1 MGQFDLSLGCL
12 LFSSWANMI
21 LLTLEIAQIYQYF
34 QKYPKDNLFNKGSV
48 IFALCSDLTTVF
60 ACLSVNYLYL
70 VTHWGSNDYLLTQP
84 WCIAVYVVSTAISS
98 AITQTWLSRM
108 VYNLTKQWIWLPII
122 WLFIVGGLTGAA
134 ATGGLLV
141 IDASYA
147 ARAGL
152 IKWVTLWLAGCV
164 VADTVITVVLVA
176 KFRTMKSTFQ
186 DTKSL
191 LRRLSLEAVRN
202 GSITT
207 VMTIITLVIFTQQPG
222 ENCAC
227 FPARS
232 ASAFF
237 MTRSSGC
244 HDRDDDRARV
254 HAVDAVQSQQP
265 LHAHRRLPA
274 LGLAQGGRQQHAS
287 RPSNSDDAPHP
298 AGRRD
303 ALPDRLGSHPD
314 GRDAEG
320 PRGGGE
326 LRRDVRSRSGR
337 QDQDRRGVC
346 RLLSWPALRRF
357 DSLFT
362 HVFHLSF
369 PGWFLGWE

>member
-222 ENCAC
+222 ENSAVMIEMTIGRVYTLSMLSNLNN
-227 FPARS
+227 RS
-232 ASAFF
+232 MLTGDSQL
-237 MTRSSGC
+237 SGSRKAGGNNTH
-244 HDRDDDRARV
+244 HDHQTPTMLRIRQDVETHYQIDSDPIQMGAM
-254 HAVDAVQSQQP
+254 QK
-265 LHAHRRLPA
+265 
-274 LGLAQGGRQQHAS
+274 GREAAA
-287 RPSNSDDAPHP
+287 NSDGTSEVDLVVKTKTDEVY
-298 AGRRD
+298 AGY
-303 ALPDRLGSHPD
+303 
-314 GRDAEG
+314 
-320 PRGGGE
+320 
-326 LRRDVRSRSGR
+326 
-337 QDQDRRGVC
+337 
-346 RLLSWPALRRF
+346 
-357 DSLFT
+357 
-362 HVFHLSF
+362 
-369 PGWFLGWE
+369 